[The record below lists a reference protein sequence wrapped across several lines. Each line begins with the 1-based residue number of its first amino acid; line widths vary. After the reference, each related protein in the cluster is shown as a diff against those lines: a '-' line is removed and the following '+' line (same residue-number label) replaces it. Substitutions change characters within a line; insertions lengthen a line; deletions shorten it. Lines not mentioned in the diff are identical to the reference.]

1 METFSLNKET
11 TGKGASRGGKQR
23 RADYSIDWSNVNGDM
38 NFSQMTVQQLREGCQ
53 ALGIALNN
61 SRRKAELVKRL
72 EEYFQGRDSSE
83 PQAKK
88 VKTDDETAGTMPT
101 QPSTT
106 PAVTLLRDSELFDDF

>member
-1 METFSLNKET
+1 M
-11 TGKGASRGGKQR
+11 
-23 RADYSIDWSNVNGDM
+23 NGDV

-88 VKTDDETAGTMPT
+88 VKTDETAGTMPT

-106 PAVTLLRDSELFDDF
+106 PAVRLLGDSELFDDF